1 MRTQQALHRQPTVV
15 LTMLTVRY
23 LVHNRR
29 TGCRFWR
36 CFGEPPLA
44 KEDKVMAHASALPSV
59 NHAGLAGLR
68 SIR

>member
-1 MRTQQALHRQPTVV
+1 MLHGQPTVV

-23 LVHNRR
+23 LIHNHNQMN
-29 TGCRFWR
+29 GCRFWR